1 VGEPNKLKFTEPSR
15 VGINIISQYY
25 EIIWEATRNREF
37 FNLLIN
43 YALSSGLGGSEVL
56 SLVGEWVSFKD
67 KPIHLRYCMLV
78 KLVLLVMER
87 NLNLIVELKIVN
99 EALKLLGKIRED
111 LRMEMDEYKTDSK
124 PLHET
129 LQSITYLVEKL
140 KSISNY

>member
-1 VGEPNKLKFTEPSR
+1 M
-15 VGINIISQYY
+15 
-25 EIIWEATRNREF
+25 
-37 FNLLIN
+37 
-43 YALSSGLGGSEVL
+43 
-56 SLVGEWVSFKD
+56 VGEWVSFKD

>member
-1 VGEPNKLKFTEPSR
+1 M
-15 VGINIISQYY
+15 
-25 EIIWEATRNREF
+25 
-37 FNLLIN
+37 
-43 YALSSGLGGSEVL
+43 
-56 SLVGEWVSFKD
+56 VGEWVSFKD

-111 LRMEMDEYKTDSK
+111 LRMEMDEYKADSK

>member
-1 VGEPNKLKFTEPSR
+1 
-15 VGINIISQYY
+15 
-25 EIIWEATRNREF
+25 
-37 FNLLIN
+37 
-43 YALSSGLGGSEVL
+43 
-56 SLVGEWVSFKD
+56 LVGEWVSFKD